1 MQAAVRGA
9 PAALLASAAGLY
21 LLWAGATWFFEGR
34 VLTLLRPEAT
44 TERIVYAFVVNLL
57 IGIGG
62 AILLVRRWRMRGA
75 DGTCCG
81 FGPWP
86 RSGLAVAAGLVLGF
100 GFYVMQGAPSLD
112 AIVLVNAFAQ
122 VLVVSAAEVLVCWSV
137 VGWAAW
143 LAARRL
149 GNLPALIVAAV
160 VSSVLFGVYHFAHSP
175 PFNSFAMVAFLSV
188 VGLAT
193 SLFYF
198 VSRDALG
205 TIVFHNFLGTYGV
218 VEALAKADAL
228 STLQAL
234 QPPLLFT
241 AAVTAVGVAAGYF
254 AMRPAARASEST

>member
-1 MQAAVRGA
+1 V
-9 PAALLASAAGLY
+9 
-21 LLWAGATWFFEGR
+21 AT
-34 VLTLLRPEAT
+34 
-44 TERIVYAFVVNLL
+44 
-57 IGIGG
+57 GIG
-62 AILLVRRWRMRGA
+62 
-75 DGTCCG
+75 
-81 FGPWP
+81 
-86 RSGLAVAAGLVLGF
+86 LALGF

-112 AIVLVNAFAQ
+112 AIVLVNGFAQ

-137 VGWAAW
+137 VGWATW

-175 PFNSFAMVAFLSV
+175 PFNTFAMVAFLSGI
-188 VGLAT
+188 GLAT

-198 VSRDALG
+198 VSRDAFG

-228 STLQAL
+228 ATLQTL

-254 AMRPAARASEST
+254 AMRGAGRALGHSTGSPAAFHSGKPSSSRRARSPRLRSFSTASKDMRQ